1 MTMGKTKHDDK
12 EIKQK
17 KAKYAN
23 VDLDKLTD
31 EDLKFIGLHN
41 AEIRLFRAIMD
52 MPVGMWIRSVELT
65 AKLGVT
71 QASISESMRILK
83 EFGWIESSAR
93 GYRRVMKPTA

>member
-1 MTMGKTKHDDK
+1 MGKTKRDK
-12 EIKQK
+12 EIQEK

-23 VDLDKLTD
+23 IELDKLTD

-41 AEIRLFRAIMD
+41 AEIRLFRAILD
-52 MPVGMWIRSVELT
+52 MPTGIWIRSVELT

-71 QASISESMRILK
+71 QATISESMRIFK

-93 GYRRVMKPTA
+93 GYRRISKPTA

>member
-1 MTMGKTKHDDK
+1 MGKTKHDDK
-12 EIKQK
+12 EIQEK
-17 KAKYAN
+17 KAKYADI
-23 VDLDKLTD
+23 DLNKLTD

-52 MPVGMWIRSVELT
+52 MPVGMWILSVELT

-93 GYRRVMKPTA
+93 GYRRVPKPTA

>member
-1 MTMGKTKHDDK
+1 MGKTKHDDK

-17 KAKYAN
+17 KDKYAN

-41 AEIRLFRAIMD
+41 AEIRLFRAILD
-52 MPVGMWIRSVELT
+52 MPAGIWIRSVELT
-65 AKLGVT
+65 AKLGIT
-71 QASISESMRILK
+71 QATISESMRIFK